1 MTALL
6 IDTYSLFFRAFHAL
20 PPMNTADGTPT
31 NALYGFSSLLIKLLR
46 EHAPSGTAFALD
58 LPGETERKRE
68 YPEYKGG
75 RAPVANELVQQL
87 QQLPRLLA
95 AFGFPRFGVAGFE
108 ADDVLATLARRL
120 GEQSQD
126 VLIASG
132 DRDSLQLVRARTH
145 VLFMGRRG
153 APEQRYDH
161 AAVLARF
168 GLPPEQLPSYVALV
182 GDPSD
187 NLPKL
192 PGIGPRTAQALI
204 AAHGSAAGVLQNLS
218 AVSNPKLRATLSEHA
233 ELLLRNERLA
243 RLRDDLPL
251 DAPRLVAP
259 FTERARRDSSELLQR
274 LECASLL
281 PRLAALPVSPDPDA
295 GPEAA

>member
-1 MTALL
+1 VA
-6 IDTYSLFFRAFHAL
+6 S
-20 PPMNTADGTPT
+20 
-31 NALYGFSSLLIKLLR
+31 
-46 EHAPSGTAFALD
+46 D
-58 LPGETERKRE
+58 LVR
-68 YPEYKGG
+68 
-75 RAPVANELVQQL
+75 QL
-87 QQLPRLLA
+87 QLLPQLLA

-108 ADDVLATLARRL
+108 ADDVLATLARKL
-120 GEQSQD
+120 GERGED

-132 DRDSLQLVRARTH
+132 DRDSLQLVRERTH

-153 APEQRYDH
+153 APEQRYDR
-161 AAVLARF
+161 AAVVARF

-204 AAHGSAAGVLQNLS
+204 AEHGSAAALLQNLS
-218 AVSNPKLRATLSEHA
+218 AVSNARLRATLSEHA

-251 DAPRLVAP
+251 NGAQLTAP
-259 FTERARRDSSELLQR
+259 FTEAARAATAALLQR
-274 LECASLL
+274 LEFASLL
-281 PRLAALPVSPDPDA
+281 PRLAALPASPDPA
-295 GPEAA
+295 PA